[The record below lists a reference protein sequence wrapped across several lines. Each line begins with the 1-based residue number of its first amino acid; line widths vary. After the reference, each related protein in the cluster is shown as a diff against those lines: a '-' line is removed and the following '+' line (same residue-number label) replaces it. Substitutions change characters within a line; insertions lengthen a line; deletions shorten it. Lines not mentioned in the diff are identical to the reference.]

1 MEEKTLPIRFNEILR
16 EELGKVFKLKPLPL
30 DPDFAI
36 KYPSEEDK
44 SVCLKNEL
52 LACDKTSGIRIGAM
66 DFAGSMLVH
75 FGSAQP
81 GKDYDFPVFGYT
93 FAYSSKFLIAVLDLH
108 PVAKDREYTEKY
120 IAPLQAISQKYA
132 WIPKTEGGRSEVHDW
147 AKKHDSGCALYRWCD
162 PQYVPNVEEAFRDY
176 LRAFCQC
183 IKKAEPLTDPSLRK
197 RRDQYLEDYR
207 YDYITYD
214 PGSAPLQHHFGE
226 EWGERYL
233 KEFLFAG
240 EQRK

>member
-16 EELGKVFKLKPLPL
+16 EEMGKVFEAEAVAPL
-30 DPDFAI
+30 DPDFTL

-44 SVCLKNEL
+44 SVCLKREAAGL
-52 LACDKTSGIRIGAM
+52 RQDLRHPHRRHGFCRLHAGA
-66 DFAGSMLVH
+66 LRHV
-75 FGSAQP
+75 QP

-147 AKKHDSGCALYRWCD
+147 AKKYDSGCALYRWCD

-183 IKKAEPLTDPSLRK
+183 IKKAEPLTDPLLRRPVSGGLSL
-197 RRDQYLEDYR
+197 
-207 YDYITYD
+207 
-214 PGSAPLQHHFGE
+214 
-226 EWGERYL
+226 
-233 KEFLFAG
+233 
-240 EQRK
+240 